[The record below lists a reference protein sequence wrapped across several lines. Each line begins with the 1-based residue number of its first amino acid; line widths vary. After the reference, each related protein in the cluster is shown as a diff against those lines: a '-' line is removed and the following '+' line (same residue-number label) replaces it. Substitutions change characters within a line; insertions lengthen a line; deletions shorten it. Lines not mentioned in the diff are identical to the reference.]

1 MKILNLEFSAELLKA
16 LEGAAAAEGTTLAEW
31 IQTPIIS
38 QIAREPAYKTE
49 PRRGQ
54 LTGAAWVLI
63 VRKYHENFIIIE
75 FRFQ

>member
-16 LEGAAAAEGTTLAEW
+16 LEGATAAEGITLAEW

-49 PRRGQ
+49 PRPRREG
-54 LTGAAWVLI
+54 
-63 VRKYHENFIIIE
+63 E
-75 FRFQ
+75 